1 MSERSRRK
9 ERTKRQC
16 CRLAVNNLSKV
27 IFSLPEFRVS
37 DEALLK
43 ITIVPLLRVF
53 AKVHRVILMS
63 HNASSGHLG
72 DTPPR
77 HWTMHRLWWVSCL
90 VAILVVAMAFA
101 MQFDWVSSTSLYQ
114 ESKNALKR
122 GDYVESLKLGRRLM
136 LRDSHRAEG
145 MLFVAESCAKLGQQ
159 AEALQLL
166 EQVRTEK
173 PSLSE
178 IALLMTAR
186 IQCDDLH
193 RPFDAEQSLR
203 EALRVNPA
211 SLSAHE
217 KLAFILGL
225 AGRSWEATRHRL
237 FLVSQDEIPLQHLS
251 LLALG
256 STAAENP
263 EILKEYVQTSPDDVL
278 IKCRLS
284 RIATRDGRIDEAE
297 KLIDEVIQC
306 QPSLLAAQAWK
317 GELLLHHEDDSGLAQ
332 WQKALPA
339 NANEFPDIWFVLGGW
354 AARCHEPRAAVRCY
368 WECLR
373 RDANHQSA
381 SYQMSQ
387 ILEQLGESDSAS
399 VFRQHA
405 HLIGDLIT
413 AAKTVEISGSFE
425 AAKRAVVLCDEL
437 GLKVEADAW
446 RKVIWQSDP
455 NARWQEELP
464 TRSRRRKGAPRTD
477 DQSNPALNIDFAAY
491 PLPQLY
497 KERTFATGGISG
509 SISNDHIRFAEQ
521 ALAVGI
527 DFTYRNGS
535 GPASGGEYMYEFSG
549 GGVVAV
555 DYDLDGW
562 PDLYFSQGSES
573 SPLVE
578 QDQLLDRIYRNL
590 GGSTFS
596 DCTTASG
603 IREPGFSQGCAAGDF
618 DNDGFPDLY
627 VANIGAN
634 RFFHNNGDG
643 TFTDVTSQTGTAG
656 DRWTTSCAIAD
667 LNGDGNPDLFTVN
680 YVTGKGLLTTA
691 CRMPDGSTRLCTPHE
706 FPAAHDQLFINLG
719 DGRFQD
725 QSQSAGIE
733 APEGKGL
740 GLVVGSFDSSG
751 RLSLFVAND
760 AVPNFYFA
768 NVTAKRGD
776 SPQFEERGYL
786 SGLAVDADGQPQAC
800 MGVAAGDANGDG
812 LLDLYVTNFRN
823 ESNTL
828 YLQQSDGG
836 FIDATRS
843 SGLREPSF
851 AMLGFGTQFLDADLD
866 GWQDLIVTNGHVG
879 NLKHHGVPYEMPP
892 QFYRNLGKGS
902 FAELP
907 ASTLGSFF
915 SGQYLGRG
923 LARLDWN
930 RDGRDDF
937 AISHVNSSAALVTN
951 QTITAGHFLTVQL
964 RGVESDRD
972 AIGSIVTVHAGP
984 QRLVQHLTAGDGY
997 QACNQRQLIFGLGDF
1012 NAIDSLE
1019 VQWPTGK
1026 IQRVTPVPIDGTLLL
1041 IEGKNDT
1048 TVISNP

>member
-1 MSERSRRK
+1 MPK
-9 ERTKRQC
+9 
-16 CRLAVNNLSKV
+16 N
-27 IFSLPEFRVS
+27 
-37 DEALLK
+37 
-43 ITIVPLLRVF
+43 VF
-53 AKVHRVILMS
+53 T
-63 HNASSGHLG
+63 GHLG
-72 DTPPR
+72 DVPPGYWIMDR
-77 HWTMHRLWWVSCL
+77 RCWASCAVVLL
-90 VAILVVAMAFA
+90 VTAIVMAMR
-101 MQFDWVSSTSLYQ
+101 FDWVSSTSLYE
-114 ESKNALKR
+114 ESKLALRR
-122 GDYVESLKLGRRLM
+122 GDYAESLKLGRRLM
-136 LRDSHRAEG
+136 FRDSHRAEG
-145 MLFVAESCAKLGQQ
+145 MLFAAESSAKLGYQD
-159 AEALQLL
+159 EALHLL

-186 IQCDDLH
+186 IQSDDLH
-193 RPFDAEQSLR
+193 RPFDAEQTLR
-203 EALRVNPA
+203 EAIRVNPA

-225 AGRSWEATRHRL
+225 AGRSWEASQHRL
-237 FLVSQDEIPLQHLS
+237 LLISQDQIPLQQLS

-263 EILKEYVQTSPDDVL
+263 DLLKEYAQVSPDDVL
-278 IKCRLS
+278 IKCGLS
-284 RIATRDGRIDEAE
+284 RIATREGRIDEAE

-317 GELLLHHEDDSGLAQ
+317 GELLLHREDDSGLAQ
-332 WQKALPA
+332 WQAALPA

-354 AARCHEPRAAVRCY
+354 AARCGEPRAAVRCY

-381 SYQMSQ
+381 SYQISQ
-387 ILEQLGESDSAS
+387 ALEQLGESGSAN

-413 AAKTVEISGSFE
+413 AAKTVEISGSFD
-425 AAKRAVVLCDEL
+425 AAKRAVVLCDAL

-446 RKVIWQSDP
+446 RKVLWQADP
-455 NARWQEELP
+455 NARWQTELP
-464 TRSRRRKGAPRTD
+464 PRSRRMRGAPRTD
-477 DQSNPALNIDFAAY
+477 HLSNPALNIDFAAY
-491 PLPQLY
+491 PLPKLY
-497 KERTFATGGISG
+497 KERSFATDGIPG
-509 SISNDHIRFAEQ
+509 SVTSDHIRFAEQ

-527 DFTYRNGS
+527 NFQYRNGS
-535 GPASGGEYMYEFSG
+535 QPASGGEYMYEFSG
-549 GGVVAV
+549 GGVVAF
-555 DYDLDGW
+555 DYDVDGW

-578 QDQLLDRIYRNL
+578 QDRLLDRIYRNL

-603 IREPGFSQGCAAGDF
+603 IHEPGFSQGCAAGDF

-643 TFTDVTSQTGTAG
+643 TFSDVTSQTGTAG

-719 DGRFQD
+719 DGRFED

-733 APEGKGL
+733 VPEGKGL

-828 YLQQSDGG
+828 YLQQPDGG
-836 FIDATRS
+836 FVDATRS

-892 QFYRNLGKGS
+892 QFYRNLGKGN
-902 FAELP
+902 FVELP

-915 SGQYLGRG
+915 SGEYLGRG
-923 LARLDWN
+923 LTRLDWN

-951 QTITAGHFLTVQL
+951 QTIAAGHFLTVQL
-964 RGVESDRD
+964 VGVESDRD

-984 QRLVQHLTAGDGY
+984 RRFVRHLTAGDGY
-997 QACNQRQLIFGLGDF
+997 QACNQRQLVFGLGDC

-1026 IQRVTPVPIDGTLLL
+1026 SQYVASVPIDCTLQL
-1041 IEGKNDT
+1041 IEGRNEM
-1048 TVISNP
+1048 TVSSKP